1 MTVKNNDG
9 ELVIRTLAM
18 PLDANIYGDIFGGWI
33 LSQMDIG
40 GSIAAHKKIKTKA
53 VTVAINSMKFLRPVA
68 IGDVICIYARLI
80 KIGTTSIQYHLK
92 TYVTRKDTCIR
103 ELVTEADFTYVKIG
117 PDGKP
122 AKIA

>member
-1 MTVKNNDG
+1 MTVKNNNDG

-92 TYVTRKDTCIR
+92 TST
-103 ELVTEADFTYVKIG
+103 A
-117 PDGKP
+117 GKQV
-122 AKIA
+122 

>member
-1 MTVKNNDG
+1 MTAKHNDG

-40 GSIAAHKKIKTKA
+40 GSIATHKKIKTKA
-53 VTVAINSMKFLRPVA
+53 VTVAINSMKFLSPVS
-68 IGDVICIYARLI
+68 IGDVICIYAKLI

-92 TYVTRKDTCIR
+92 TYVTRKDTGSR
-103 ELVTEADFTYVKIG
+103 ELVTEAEFTYVKIG
-117 PDGKP
+117 QDGKP
-122 AKIA
+122 ARIE